1 MSNLQHITSKIKKD
15 SEVQRD
21 AILAEANINAELI
34 ISKRESAAK
43 KDAADL
49 IEKSK
54 KEAITKKARVLSSA
68 TLKVRNEKLAVKQN
82 IISSIFDKSEAKLNA
97 MTNEEFKEF
106 ITNKVLNLNISGIEN
121 IIVNNNSKK
130 ILDETFIAEL
140 NLKLKDLGKT
150 VEVKLSDIDGNFEG
164 GFILENNGIEI
175 NYTFESLVNS
185 LRDEME
191 FEVANTMFN

>member
-34 ISKRESAAK
+34 INKKESAAK

-54 KEAITKKARVLSSA
+54 IEAITKKARVLSSA

-121 IIVNNNSKK
+121 IIVNNTSKK

-185 LRDEME
+185 LKDEME

>member
-34 ISKRESAAK
+34 INKRESAAK